1 MITAAGQGAI
11 RVPIAHE
18 SDVVVARSRA
28 RELAAAAGLSAIAV
42 EELVTA
48 ISEVAHNIVAHAGTG
63 EVLVERVEQDGRI
76 GVAVVARDRGPGIVD
91 VEQALLD
98 GFSTARTL
106 GLGLSSARRLVHD
119 FTLTS
124 TPGLGT
130 TITLKKWA

>member
-1 MITAAGQGAI
+1 MMTRAQGTI

-28 RELAAAAGLSAIAV
+28 RELAATAGLAAVAI

-48 ISEVAHNIVAHAGTG
+48 ISEVAHNIVVHAGTG
-63 EVLVERVEQDGRI
+63 EILVERVEWDGRM
-76 GVAVVARDRGPGIVD
+76 GVAVMARDRGPGIVD
-91 VEQALLD
+91 VEQAMLD
-98 GFSTARTL
+98 GFSTTRTL

-119 FTLTS
+119 FTLSS

-130 TITLKKWA
+130 TITMDKWA